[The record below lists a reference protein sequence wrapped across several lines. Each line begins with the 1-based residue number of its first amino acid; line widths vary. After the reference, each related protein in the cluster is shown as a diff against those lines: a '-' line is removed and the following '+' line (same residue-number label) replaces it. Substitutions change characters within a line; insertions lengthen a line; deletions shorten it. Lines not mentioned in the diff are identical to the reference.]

1 MGTRLGV
8 LQYISTYV
16 NSRGQA
22 LSVQIE
28 KPVEVQVLQGERKES
43 RGREGGREEW
53 VEEKKDRRDEGK
65 REERRRE
72 EEGREEEGREG
83 AKRKERRKKE
93 RITV

>member
-43 RGREGGREEW
+43 RGREGGREE
-53 VEEKKDRRDEGK
+53 KKDRRDEGK

-83 AKRKERRKKE
+83 AKRKVRRKKE

>member
-1 MGTRLGV
+1 M

-43 RGREGGREEW
+43 RGREGGRE
-53 VEEKKDRRDEGK
+53 G
-65 REERRRE
+65 
-72 EEGREEEGREG
+72 GMGG
-83 AKRKERRKKE
+83 GKER
-93 RITV
+93 

>member
-1 MGTRLGV
+1 M

-43 RGREGGREEW
+43 RGREGGR
-53 VEEKKDRRDEGK
+53 RG
-65 REERRRE
+65 
-72 EEGREEEGREG
+72 G
-83 AKRKERRKKE
+83 KER
-93 RITV
+93 